1 MPSIQE
7 RVVATGRGV
16 RAERDLAEAAADFY
30 VLELLT
36 AREDAGAAKMLA
48 AFEGSL
54 AREFACYLDMAIG
67 GELMDGI
74 LAKKPTFHRP
84 KVGYDN
90 WLSMASGPFGTYSAS
105 FAAGGKLR
113 VEIYIDMASPAD
125 GAKALF
131 DALSEGLGSQ
141 INGAV
146 PEEQL
151 SWERIDGKRASRIAL
166 YSVAPDLGDES
177 ATNAAVEWAAR
188 IAWFASCSSTLN
200 SEAKRNP

>member
-1 MPSIQE
+1 
-7 RVVATGRGV
+7 
-16 RAERDLAEAAADFY
+16 
-30 VLELLT
+30 
-36 AREDAGAAKMLA
+36 
-48 AFEGSL
+48 
-54 AREFACYLDMAIG
+54 MAIG

-146 PEEQL
+146 
-151 SWERIDGKRASRIAL
+151 L
-166 YSVAPDLGDES
+166 YSVAPDLADES